1 VGGGGASRPPGKQAR
16 IGGIHPIRADGR
28 NEGRDV
34 KPYIRL
40 KGISEDVKGKVWE
53 NDALLRAGRL
63 GSLEIVLDDTSVS
76 RRHAEL
82 RYQPTTGWVV
92 RDLES
97 TNGTYIN
104 AVRIGPGDKPVKAK
118 DVIQFGKVA
127 LLVEATENSAS
138 PGIGP
143 AILDEIMVEAA
154 TSSSWEDATEALVFD
169 KNRVVRPGEQLI
181 ALLRA
186 GYHLV
191 HIENEKELLDSILN
205 DAVQCLDAQRGAI
218 VLAEGPE
225 ERLVLKAVATG
236 LGEST
241 TGRYPYSQK
250 LAKRVFDREESIKC
264 SSVRDDP
271 ELAAAQSIADGQM
284 ASVLC
289 VLLRTPR
296 KKIGVLHLDR
306 SFFQKPFSEED
317 LKLADALA
325 AHVSAGIE
333 CAQLLEKQKRL
344 FLDTIKTLAQLV
356 EQRDEYTGNHIYR
369 VTNYALMLGRQLNLK
384 AEDLRLL
391 EIGTPLHDV
400 GKIGVP
406 EELLKKPD
414 RLTPEEFEEM
424 KLHTIKGDVIISNI
438 PDLHPIRPIVRNH
451 HERWDGTGYPDKL
464 AGEKIPLLARI
475 VAVVDA
481 FDAMT
486 QVRVYH
492 PNKKCKTPDEAFAE
506 LERMSGKQFDP
517 SCAAAFIAIR
527 DQVINTMSTENETA
541 VVQARVKSA

>member
-1 VGGGGASRPPGKQAR
+1 VKQ
-16 IGGIHPIRADGR
+16 
-28 NEGRDV
+28 
-34 KPYIRL
+34 YIRL

-53 NDALLRAGRL
+53 HDSVLRAGRL
-63 GSLEIVLDDTSVS
+63 NSLEIVLDDNSVS

-82 RYQPTTGWVV
+82 RYQAPTGWVV

-104 AVRIGPGDKPVKAK
+104 AVRIGPGDKPIKAK

-127 LLVEATENSAS
+127 LLVEATEGGATKGSE
-138 PGIGP
+138 PQIF
-143 AILDEIMVEAA
+143 DEIAVEASI
-154 TSSSWEDATEALVFD
+154 SSSWEDAIEDLVFD
-169 KNRVVRPGEQLI
+169 KERGVRPGEQLI

-186 GYHLV
+186 GHHLV

-218 VLAEGPE
+218 VLADGPE
-225 ERLVLKAVATG
+225 DKLVLRALASG
-236 LGEST
+236 LGNMP
-241 TGRYPYSQK
+241 TGRFAYSQK
-250 LAKRVFDREESIKC
+250 LARRCFDRAESILCC
-264 SSVRDDP
+264 SVNDDP
-271 ELAAAQSIADGQM
+271 ELATAQSIADGQI
-284 ASVLC
+284 ASALC

-296 KKIGVLHLDR
+296 KKLGVLHLDR
-306 SFFQKPFSEED
+306 PIFKEPYTRKD
-317 LKLADALA
+317 LDLADALA

-333 CAQLLEKQKRL
+333 CAQLLEKQKKL

-369 VTNYALMLGRQLNLK
+369 VTSYALVLARQLNLK

-406 EELLKKPD
+406 EEILKKPAK
-414 RLTPEEFEEM
+414 LTEAEFEEM
-424 KLHTIKGDVIISNI
+424 KLHTVKGDAIISNI

-451 HERWDGTGYPDKL
+451 HERWDGSGYPDKL
-464 AGEKIPLLARI
+464 KGDDIPLLARI

-486 QVRVYH
+486 TVRVYH
-492 PNKKCKTPDEAFAE
+492 PDKKCKTVDEAFAE
-506 LERMSGKQFDP
+506 LERMAGKQFDP
-517 SCAAAFIAIR
+517 HCAAAFIAAR
-527 DQVINTMSTENETA
+527 EQVVESMRKENETS
-541 VVQARVKSA
+541 VVRARAKSA